1 MGVRRG
7 KYFDTKHIQS
17 DLLKSQDPYDLTMVF
32 LTLMNAGRRKT
43 RLWAN
48 PFTTAIPDNT
58 DNRWKRRKVLMC
70 TQHLAYRQRNCYR
83 LAINKMTKFLQYETR
98 DRRAN
103 ERDLQD
109 LHRLRIEGA
118 ATELNYDS
126 WHMRE
131 ALTSR
136 TQGHM
141 CISMTKSLPTL
152 RSGSLGRF
160 ERSWP
165 LYPTK
170 KCSPRRRADL
180 GTESAVLAPR

>member
-48 PFTTAIPDNT
+48 PFTTTIPDNT

-131 ALTSR
+131 ALTR
-136 TQGHM
+136 THVH
-141 CISMTKSLPTL
+141 L
-152 RSGSLGRF
+152 
-160 ERSWP
+160 
-165 LYPTK
+165 K
-170 KCSPRRRADL
+170 KRREEKRKEEKKRRR
-180 GTESAVLAPR
+180 EEEKKRREKREERRENPC